1 MFVFIALTNLL
12 GCQDEASG
20 AVQIVRAQSQE
31 EERDWADGER
41 NLDMA
46 WFARASL
53 DIRGYRPSPEELDWA
68 AQNPDTMTDILDSWL
83 SEPAFAEQMAWYWN
97 DLLHTAVWIGQE
109 ERFQSMA
116 FTLEEQRA
124 IGWEPL
130 AYIEQT
136 ILSDKP
142 FTNIVTTDSVPT
154 NEVLASVFGDDSE
167 LLDWGMHQTQRD
179 HPAAGVLSSRVL
191 WTRHFV
197 DFLNHN
203 RARANYYSATFLCQD
218 YLERDVAFDF
228 SQVSLDNVETAIQTQ
243 PECVTCHASLDPLA
257 SVFGAFQENINLSY
271 DQQGVASAFKQRWF
285 AGLTEPSFFG
295 LPLNNLSELGAYTAS
310 DGRFAQCMVEQTWNF
325 FVESTEIDDL
335 EKIDLTHVFVQS
347 DYSIK
352 DLVEHIV
359 QSPEYVQQN
368 SRVLR
373 PEQLLE
379 TLVQMSRI
387 ENEDPILSK
396 LVWSPEHRVLF
407 GSTDNLG
414 VLTANSAFTVGHHLA
429 LEWLTKELSGVLDSD
444 LLTQNNEDRVLL
456 TEVVGG
462 SVSGHQPQI
471 LHWKQTLHSEIVA
484 DSDAEVQA
492 LMNLWNNVSAERGEL
507 AAWSTVLAVLLH
519 DPRAVLR

>member
-1 MFVFIALTNLL
+1 M
-12 GCQDEASG
+12 GCQNEPSG
-20 AVQIVRAQSQE
+20 AVQIVRAPSQE

-41 NLDMA
+41 SLDLA

-68 AQNPDTMTDILDSWL
+68 AQNPDTMTDILDLWL

-109 ERFQSMA
+109 ERFESMA

-136 ILSDKP
+136 ILSNKP

-154 NEVLASVFGDDSE
+154 NEVLASVFADDSE

-271 DQQGVASAFKQRWF
+271 DQQGVASTFKQRWF
-285 AGLTEPSFFG
+285 AGLREPSFFG

-310 DGRFAQCMVEQTWNF
+310 DARFAQCMVEQTWNF

-335 EKIDLTHVFVQS
+335 EKIDLTHVFVGS

-352 DLVEHIV
+352 QLVEHIV

-387 ENEDPILSK
+387 QNEDPVFSK